1 MQSQVGMR
9 AKKLFV
15 AGLIVVAAT
24 ALAGCGDG
32 GDDDVV
38 GGASGDADLVINE
51 NREFEPRTLKIRAN
65 QESTIT
71 IANQDDEVHNF
82 TLSFLEIDKD
92 IPPNQ
97 SVTVTI
103 PASAAPRD
111 GVYGIRC
118 KFPDHQAGGEYG
130 QIEVVDE

>member
-1 MQSQVGMR
+1 MPSQVGMR
-9 AKKLFV
+9 ARKLFA
-15 AGLIVVAAT
+15 AGLIVVMGTGLAA
-24 ALAGCGDG
+24 CGDG
-32 GDDDVV
+32 DDEIV
-38 GGASGDADLVINE
+38 GGASDDADLVITE
-51 NREFEPRTLKIRAN
+51 NREFQPRTLKIRAN

-92 IPPNQ
+92 VPPNQ
-97 SVTVTI
+97 TITVTI

-118 KFPDHQAGGEYG
+118 KFPGHQAEGEYG
-130 QIEVVDE
+130 QIEVVED